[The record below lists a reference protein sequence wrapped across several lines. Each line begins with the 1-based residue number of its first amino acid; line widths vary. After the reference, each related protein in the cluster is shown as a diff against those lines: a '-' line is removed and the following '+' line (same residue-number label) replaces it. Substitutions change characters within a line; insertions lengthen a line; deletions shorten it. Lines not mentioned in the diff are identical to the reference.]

1 MPFQRFEVYNKSEL
15 VYKPPFSRQI
25 RRLPDGSK
33 GIVFRGKVY
42 LLFNDIIDIS
52 KNSFK
57 IKDCPLITSKQ
68 ILNKDKFSE
77 EDFYLSEDEYN
88 PKFYFNG
95 LKSDLNSFLYFLE
108 KKKIDYLSADIS
120 KNKKFD
126 YEVKIS
132 EESKIEKKL
141 TKKELIYILFE
152 SIETDNTKLFTNEIR
167 FILDQNIDLPIKKK
181 KIQDILDQSPD
192 LLTRDIIIDIFER
205 SKTEISY
212 HNIVED
218 QKISIADLEKKL
230 HLKNEE
236 IIAFEELL
244 KNKAEDEYKYSKISE
259 QSEYILELEKNLN
272 FLHNENNNLKKDKEF
287 FINTDS
293 KKRFLNLISEVF
305 NTLFPRIRLVFKSE
319 IIIFEKYKSVLALF
333 KVLKKINYKE
343 DLRFK
348 KIKTSKNWFEVDE
361 HITTGDEKK
370 GRVYFSPIKND
381 LVLVVVDFKHNN
393 KDQILKFEK
402 IISSNFDN
410 IK

>member
-15 VYKPPFSRQI
+15 VCKPPFSRQI

-212 HNIVED
+212 LNIVED
-218 QKISIADLEKKL
+218 QKISIDDLEKKL
-230 HLKNEE
+230 YLKNEE

-272 FLHNENNNLKKDKEF
+272 FLHNENNNLKKNKEF

-333 KVLKKINYKE
+333 KILKKINYKE

>member
-1 MPFQRFEVYNKSEL
+1 MPFQRFEVYNKGQL
-15 VYKPPFSRQI
+15 IYKPPFSRQI

-42 LLFNDIIDIS
+42 LLFNNIIDIS
-52 KNSFK
+52 KNSFD

-68 ILNKDKFSE
+68 ILNKDKFSD
-77 EDFYLSEDEYN
+77 EDFYFSDDEYN

-152 SIETDNTKLFTNEIR
+152 STETDNTKSFSNEIK
-167 FILDQNIDLPIKKK
+167 FILNQNIDLPVKKK
-181 KIQDILDQSPD
+181 KIQDILDQFPD
-192 LLTRDIIIDIFER
+192 LLTQDIIIDIFER
-205 SKTEISY
+205 SKSEISQQ
-212 HNIVED
+212 NTIED
-218 QKISIADLEKKL
+218 QKITISNLEKKL
-230 HLKNEE
+230 HLKNDE
-236 IIAFEELL
+236 IIAFEELF
-244 KNKAEDEYKYSKISE
+244 KNKAEDEFKYSKISE

-293 KKRFLNLISEVF
+293 KKRFLNLISETF

-348 KIKTSKNWFEVDE
+348 KIRTSKNWFEVDE

-402 IISSNFDN
+402 IISSDFNN

>member
-1 MPFQRFEVYNKSEL
+1 M
-15 VYKPPFSRQI
+15 
-25 RRLPDGSK
+25 
-33 GIVFRGKVY
+33 
-42 LLFNDIIDIS
+42 
-52 KNSFK
+52 
-57 IKDCPLITSKQ
+57 
-68 ILNKDKFSE
+68 
-77 EDFYLSEDEYN
+77 
-88 PKFYFNG
+88 G
-95 LKSDLNSFLYFLE
+95 LKVILILFYIFQK
-108 KKKIDYLSADIS
+108 KKKIDYLSADVS

-152 SIETDNTKLFTNEIR
+152 STETDNTKSFSNEIK
-167 FILDQNIDLPIKKK
+167 FILNQNIDLPIKKK
-181 KIQDILDQSPD
+181 KIQDILDQFPD
-192 LLTRDIIIDIFER
+192 LLTQDIIIDIFER
-205 SKTEISY
+205 SKSEISQQ
-212 HNIVED
+212 NIIED
-218 QKISIADLEKKL
+218 QKIAISNLEKKL
-230 HLKNEE
+230 HSKNDE

-293 KKRFLNLISEVF
+293 KKRFLNLISETF

-348 KIKTSKNWFEVDE
+348 KIRTSKNWFEVDE
-361 HITTGDEKK
+361 HITTGDEKR

-402 IISSNFDN
+402 IISSDFDN

>member
-1 MPFQRFEVYNKSEL
+1 MPFQRFEVYNKGQL
-15 VYKPPFSRQI
+15 IYKPPFSRQI

-42 LLFNDIIDIS
+42 LLFNNIIDIS
-52 KNSFK
+52 KNSFD

-68 ILNKDKFSE
+68 ILNKDKFSD
-77 EDFYLSEDEYN
+77 EDFYFSDDEYN

-108 KKKIDYLSADIS
+108 KKKIDYLSADVS

-152 SIETDNTKLFTNEIR
+152 STETDNTKSFSNEIK
-167 FILDQNIDLPIKKK
+167 FILNQNIDLPIKKK
-181 KIQDILDQSPD
+181 KIQDILDQFPD
-192 LLTRDIIIDIFER
+192 LLTQDIIIDIFER
-205 SKTEISY
+205 SKSEISQQ
-212 HNIVED
+212 NIIED
-218 QKISIADLEKKL
+218 QKIAISNLEKKL
-230 HLKNEE
+230 HSKNDE

-293 KKRFLNLISEVF
+293 KKRFLNLISETF

-348 KIKTSKNWFEVDE
+348 KIRTSKNWFEVDE
-361 HITTGDEKK
+361 HITTGDEKR

-402 IISSNFDN
+402 IISSDFDN

>member
-42 LLFNDIIDIS
+42 LLFNNIIDIS

-57 IKDCPLITSKQ
+57 IKDCPLITSRQ

-361 HITTGDEKK
+361 HIATGDEKK

>member
-15 VYKPPFSRQI
+15 VCKPPFSRQI

-212 HNIVED
+212 LNIVED
-218 QKISIADLEKKL
+218 QKISIDDLEKKL
-230 HLKNEE
+230 YLKNEE

-333 KVLKKINYKE
+333 KILKKINYKE